1 MKKIIF
7 LTLIFFTTI
16 LNVQAEEINEMTS
29 VDNCEEWDS
38 FQHMS
43 LLVAIEEEFDLSL
56 NDEEVLRMKDFTS
69 IIDILENH
77 K

>member
-1 MKKIIF
+1 MKERLKNIMANVF
-7 LTLIFFTTI
+7 G
-16 LNVQAEEINEMTS
+16 VQAEEINEMTS

-38 FQHMS
+38 LQHMS